1 MLGNASG
8 KGAMLKPALAQHVA
22 LYEDIERDY
31 CAEVETLGLPFAS
44 RRTDAAQAE
53 VEQKVR
59 DLASRGVL
67 VENGGKSLHRG
78 WISPACIQCRKG
90 LNTLTLGLSTQCPRN
105 CYFCFNANQRDYDEL
120 QQGVQDACGELTK
133 YYDRG
138 AQLEHI
144 ALTGGEPLVHKS
156 ETIEFFDY
164 ARKLYPHAYMRLYT
178 SGAYLDE
185 EVLRCLRA
193 VRLDE
198 IRLSVKLDEPESSH
212 EDILALMVLAA
223 RYIPNVMVEMPV
235 APDQVQPMRKLLTQL
250 DAIGVKGINL
260 LEFCYPLHNAHEFLR
275 RGYAIKN
282 PPYRVYYD
290 YEYAGGL
297 PIAGSEEACLDLL
310 DFAIE
315 RNLAMGC
322 HYCSLENKFTSQL
335 YLQNAPFQKAF
346 PLRTLS
352 EKGYFLESA
361 KAFGEEAGVVVRLAE
376 NTGAFACEYNGCS
389 DFAEFPL
396 NALPMLCEAFPDMP
410 IGISVGAVE
419 IAVQENAGAVSSAPA
434 QRVPVLRELKLEQ
447 TTPGAFCAA
456 VLGNCGE

>member
-1 MLGNASG
+1 MPGNTSG
-8 KGAMLKPALAQHVA
+8 KDTAIRPALARGGA
-22 LYEDIERDY
+22 LYEGIERDY
-31 CAEVETLGLPFAS
+31 RVEVETLGLPFAS
-44 RRTDAAQAE
+44 RKTDAARAA
-53 VEQKVR
+53 VEQRVR

-78 WISPACIQCRKG
+78 WMSPACIQCRKG

-105 CYFCFNANQRDYDEL
+105 CYFCFNANQRDHDEL
-120 QQGVQDACGELTK
+120 QRGMQDACGELTN
-133 YYDRG
+133 YYNRG

-144 ALTGGEPLVHKS
+144 ALTGGEPLVHKA

-164 ARKLYPHAYMRLYT
+164 ARELYPHAYMRLYT

-185 EVLRCLRA
+185 EVLRRLRA

-198 IRLSVKLDEPESSH
+198 IRLSIKLDEPESSH
-212 EDILALMVLAA
+212 EDMLALMVSAA

-235 APDQVQPMRKLLTQL
+235 APDQVQPMRKLLVQL

-260 LEFCYPLHNAHEFLR
+260 LEFCYPLHNAHEFSR
-275 RGYAIKN
+275 RGYTIKN

-315 RNLAMGC
+315 RNFRMGC

-335 YLQNAPFQKAF
+335 YLQNAPFQEAF

-361 KAFGEEAGVVVRLAE
+361 KAFGEDARVVGRLAE
-376 NTGAFACEYNGCS
+376 DTGAFACEYNERG

-396 NALPMLCEAFPDMP
+396 QGLPLICEAFPDMP

-419 IAVQENAGAVSSAPA
+419 VAAQECAGAASPVPT
-434 QRVPVLRELKLEQ
+434 QQTPVLRELKLEQ
-447 TTPGAFCAA
+447 TTPRAFCAT
-456 VLGNCGE
+456 VSGNCGE

>member
-1 MLGNASG
+1 MSGNASG
-8 KGAMLKPALAQHVA
+8 KGAVFKPTLAQHVA
-22 LYEDIERDY
+22 LYEGIECDY
-31 CAEVETLGLPFAS
+31 RAEVETLGLPFAS
-44 RRTDAAQAE
+44 RRTDAAQAA
-53 VEQKVR
+53 VEQRVR

-105 CYFCFNANQRDYDEL
+105 CYFCFNANQRDHDEL
-120 QQGVQDACGELTK
+120 QRGMQDACGELTN
-133 YYDRG
+133 YYNRG

-185 EVLRCLRA
+185 EVLRRLRA
-193 VRLDE
+193 VCLDE
-198 IRLSVKLDEPESSH
+198 IRLSIKLDESESSH
-212 EDILALMVLAA
+212 EDVLALMVLAA

-235 APDQVQPMRKLLTQL
+235 APDWVQPMRKLLVQL

-297 PIAGSEEACLDLL
+297 PIAGSEEACLDLF

-315 RNLAMGC
+315 RNLSMGC

-335 YLQNAPFQKAF
+335 YLQNAPFQEAF

-352 EKGYFLESA
+352 EEGYFLESA
-361 KAFGEEAGVVVRLAE
+361 KAFGEEAGVVARLAKD
-376 NTGAFACEYNGCS
+376 TGAFACEYNERG

-396 NALPMLCEAFPDMP
+396 HAVPLLCEAFPDMP

-419 IAVQENAGAVSSAPA
+419 VAVRESIGAASPAPA

-447 TTPGAFCAA
+447 TTPRAFCAA
-456 VLGNCGE
+456 VSGNCEE